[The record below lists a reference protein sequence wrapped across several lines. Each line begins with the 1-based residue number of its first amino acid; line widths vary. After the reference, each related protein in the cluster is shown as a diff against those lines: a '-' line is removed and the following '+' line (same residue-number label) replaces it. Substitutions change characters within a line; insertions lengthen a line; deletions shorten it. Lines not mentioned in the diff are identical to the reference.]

1 MYDLGSGDGAEKSHW
16 VEVSSR
22 ALKCL
27 LLRGLDHEFYFS
39 ILLGV
44 SSFEV
49 TNSYFSMIV
58 YAYLQKHLFKP

>member
-1 MYDLGSGDGAEKSHW
+1 MTWE
-16 VEVSSR
+16 VEMEPKNPTGLKYLSR

-39 ILLGV
+39 ILLVV